1 MKAQESYP
9 IDVAAIREDFPILD
23 RLVGG
28 DVETPGQTDD
38 DTEPLVYLDNAATSQ
53 TPRQVVEAMS
63 DYYYGYNAN
72 VHRGIHQLSQ
82 EASVAYE
89 EAHDRVADFIGASGR
104 EEIVFTKNTT
114 EAMNLV
120 AYAWGL
126 NELGPEDNVVLT
138 EMEHHASLV
147 TWQQLGKKTGA
158 DVRYVRVDED
168 GYLDMDH
175 AAELIDD
182 DTAMVSALHVSN
194 TLGTIL
200 PVADLA
206 DLAHDHGSL
215 IFVDGA
221 QAVPNRPVDVES
233 IDADFYAFSGHKLCG
248 PTGIGVLYG
257 KEAILE
263 AMEPYLYGGDMI
275 RKVTYDDSTWEE
287 LPWKF
292 EAGTPNIAEAVGL
305 HAAIDYID
313 DIGMDRIE
321 RHESLLA
328 EYAYDRLTEYDDVEI
343 YGPPGD
349 DRGGLV
355 AFNLDSAHSHD
366 LSSILNDVAVAV
378 RAGDHCTQPLHQKMG
393 VPASAR
399 ASFYIYNTFEEIDA
413 LVDAVDDARQ
423 LFG

>member
-1 MKAQESYP
+1 MEAQESYP

-38 DTEPLVYLDNAATSQ
+38 DTDPLVYLDNAATSQ

-63 DYYYGYNAN
+63 DYYYSYNAN

-89 EAHDRVADFIGASGR
+89 EAHDRVAEFIGASGR

-114 EAMNLV
+114 EAENLV

-158 DVRYVRVDED
+158 DVRFVRVDDD
-168 GYLDMDH
+168 GYLDVDH

-182 DTAMVSALHVSN
+182 DTAMVSVVHVSN
-194 TLGTIL
+194 TLGTIN
-200 PVADLA
+200 PVADIA
-206 DLAHDHGSL
+206 ALAHDHGSL
-215 IFVDGA
+215 VFVDGA
-221 QAVPNRPVDVES
+221 QAVPTRPVDVQA

-263 AMEPYLYGGDMI
+263 DMEPYLYGGDMI
-275 RKVTYDDSTWEE
+275 RKVTFEDSSWED

-292 EAGTPNIAEAVGL
+292 EAGTPAIAEGIGL
-305 HAAIDYID
+305 HAAIDYLD
-313 DIGMDRIE
+313 DIGMDRVE

-328 EYAYDRLTEYDDVEI
+328 EYAYDRLTEYDDVEV

-355 AFNLDSAHSHD
+355 AFNVGSVHAHD
-366 LSSILNDVAVAV
+366 LSSILNDVSVAI

-423 LFG
+423 LFA